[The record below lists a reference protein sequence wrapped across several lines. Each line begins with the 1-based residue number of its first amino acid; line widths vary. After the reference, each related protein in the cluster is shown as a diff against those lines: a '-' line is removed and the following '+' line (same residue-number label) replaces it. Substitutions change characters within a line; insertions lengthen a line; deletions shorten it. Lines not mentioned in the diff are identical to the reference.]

1 MVRFFIFQ
9 QLIMI
14 GTLVNAGA
22 ILIGSIIGLII
33 HAHLSDKIKTIVFQA
48 IGLFTIFLGISM
60 ALKSDQYLI
69 LIFSLVIG
77 SIIGEWINIENLTNK
92 LGDKLKKKLKSK
104 DEKFTEG
111 LVTAFLMFCMG
122 SMTILGAFEEGF
134 SGKTDLL
141 FAKSVLDGFSSIIL
155 SASLGFGVMI
165 AIIPL
170 IIYQGSLTLFAVGLE
185 NYLDDRVIS
194 QMSAVGGILLIG
206 LGISIL
212 EIKKIKVLN
221 MVPALILAVIIA
233 YFFNK

>member
-1 MVRFFIFQ
+1 
-9 QLIMI
+9 MI

>member
-1 MVRFFIFQ
+1 
-9 QLIMI
+9 MI
-14 GTLVNAGA
+14 GTLVNAAA
-22 ILIGSIIGLII
+22 ILVGSIIGLII
-33 HAHLSDKIKTIVFQA
+33 HAHLSDRIKNIVFQA

-60 ALKSDQYLI
+60 ALKSNQYLI

-92 LGDKLKKKLKSK
+92 LGDKLKKILKSK
-104 DEKFTEG
+104 NEKFTEG

-170 IIYQGSLTLFAVGLE
+170 IIYQGALTLFAVGLE

-221 MVPALILAVIIA
+221 MVPALILAVLIA